1 MSSLKSVFSKCW
13 VTEKLDLIFIQSKVT
28 DELGRLMEPDV
39 VYLVQKHS
47 DNEMKTK
54 TSRNYRV
61 INAVK

>member
-39 VYLVQKHS
+39 VYLTTRWKQKHPEIIIVS
-47 DNEMKTK
+47 LML
-54 TSRNYRV
+54 
-61 INAVK
+61 